1 MSRAVGATWRLP
13 FVEVEQLL
21 YPFPFPVHIFPACY
35 GASSMTYAPFVLGLL
50 LAVGGSTSK
59 VASECL
65 LAATL
70 AATDSVPAI
79 AFELFLQ
86 Y

>member
-1 MSRAVGATWRLP
+1 
-13 FVEVEQLL
+13 
-21 YPFPFPVHIFPACY
+21 
-35 GASSMTYAPFVLGLL
+35 MTYAPFVLGLL

-59 VASECL
+59 DASECL

-70 AATDSVPAI
+70 AATDSVLAI